1 MPSWLIKG
9 TSTGIIPFITG
20 TFNVHWTKPTT
31 LHNAAPAWTKW
42 KLNVTPFLTT
52 EAQKWWNIRQPYM
65 IWFNWCMLKLVSPA
79 TKEGTYAMGIG
90 IGIKIMG
97 IQVAVHIPSPGVVLR
112 CHNSRKSKTQEVAIN
127 IPIWRYL
134 YIYFMPLAMMPEPI
148 RYFTTRENSA
158 ERDPNVRVPLQ
169 NKNNIEDAEKEPT
182 SPIIFGNKTSN
193 F

>member
-1 MPSWLIKG
+1 
-9 TSTGIIPFITG
+9 
-20 TFNVHWTKPTT
+20 
-31 LHNAAPAWTKW
+31 
-42 KLNVTPFLTT
+42 
-52 EAQKWWNIRQPYM
+52 
-65 IWFNWCMLKLVSPA
+65 MLKLVSPA
-79 TKEGTYAMGIG
+79 TKERTYAVG

-127 IPIWRYL
+127 IPIWRNL